1 MGKFRY
7 RGSGS
12 GTPRAAASTRCVRA
26 SPPRSSCGSEAELSM
41 LRRIGASEGRIL
53 VAQTNLANTY
63 AKIGRNDEAL
73 STYREVY
80 AGFKSLFGSCDQRTL
95 AAANNLVFQLIKR
108 YKYTEAVSIL
118 REPLSEARRAFG
130 DDHEMTLA
138 LGSLLADSLANAGT
152 VDDLREAIAIREDI
166 LKRSRRLL
174 GVAHP
179 ATQKRQR
186 ALDDARDYLAS
197 HFPEG

>member
-1 MGKFRY
+1 MR
-7 RGSGS
+7 
-12 GTPRAAASTRCVRA
+12 T
-26 SPPRSSCGSEAELSM
+26 
-41 LRRIGASEGRIL
+41 
-53 VAQTNLANTY
+53 
-63 AKIGRNDEAL
+63 
-73 STYREVY
+73 
-80 AGFKSLFGSCDQRTL
+80 DQRTL

-130 DDHEMTLA
+130 DDHDITLK
-138 LGSLLADSLANAGT
+138 LSSLLADSLVGTGTSPT